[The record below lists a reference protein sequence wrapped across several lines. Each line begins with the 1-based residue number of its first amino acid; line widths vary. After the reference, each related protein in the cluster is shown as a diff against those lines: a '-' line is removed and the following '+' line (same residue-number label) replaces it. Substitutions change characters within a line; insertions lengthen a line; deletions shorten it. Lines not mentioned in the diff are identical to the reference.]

1 MIRTVKLDIRKG
13 EYLSDALRRHGK
25 ENIPTRVI
33 LNKVLPG
40 LGATY
45 CEIMSPRSSII
56 IEPNVPVIVG
66 KMEKHKN
73 LLGIY
78 RGVKTDEVA
87 CHIRKYPGCCKIMVT
102 PESFWKV
109 KQAMEDEGVDMYKDF
124 FMLFDECEKIIQD
137 NDFRET
143 IEAPLDDF
151 FLFRQMAFVSA
162 TPILL
167 RDPRFEEHGFTELR
181 IEPAYPYRKPLRLV
195 TTNNVVEALAEV
207 LPECKSKVCIFVNSI
222 DTIESLYKDMGELQ
236 NSATFCSTQGIAK
249 LRHVKDRSMHDRI
262 EELKRYNFF
271 TSRFF
276 SAVDIDVRCKP
287 DIILLSDLYGAEQS
301 VIDPRTEAIQIA
313 GRFRNGFRSL
323 THITSIKPSLEAMN
337 ASEVDEWLESA
348 RLAMTEIREKSKKDK
363 RRGYRETYM
372 EAAVNLTYQQYV
384 YQNGKD
390 NYFRQDNFR
399 EQERVKSLYR
409 SADSLFN
416 AYRDVPFFEV
426 THEDKQYPL
435 TDNDRLA
442 RHRQTSRKQRRIF
455 LLEQFERIAYLRFS
469 PDEKDQDRYSRYLA
483 RILSSEYDCM
493 FHECYLRKGA
503 DYIRSV
509 DFKDSEIKRAVE
521 EVGTTVFRKKQ
532 QLKEIVEKQF
542 RVGETYSRSDSSVI
556 LTAAY
561 RKVGLPVNK
570 RVSATQ
576 LKDYFE
582 IKEVNITSGRFLK
595 IVGKK

>member
-1 MIRTVKLDIRKG
+1 
-13 EYLSDALRRHGK
+13 
-25 ENIPTRVI
+25 
-33 LNKVLPG
+33 
-40 LGATY
+40 
-45 CEIMSPRSSII
+45 
-56 IEPNVPVIVG
+56 
-66 KMEKHKN
+66 ME
-73 LLGIY
+73 
-78 RGVKTDEVA
+78 
-87 CHIRKYPGCCKIMVT
+87 
-102 PESFWKV
+102 
-109 KQAMEDEGVDMYKDF
+109 Q
-124 FMLFDECEKIIQD
+124 Q
-137 NDFRET
+137 
-143 IEAPLDDF
+143 
-151 FLFRQMAFVSA
+151 
-162 TPILL
+162 
-167 RDPRFEEHGFTELR
+167 
-181 IEPAYPYRKPLRLV
+181 
-195 TTNNVVEALAEV
+195 
-207 LPECKSKVCIFVNSI
+207 I
-222 DTIESLYKDMGELQ
+222 DTIFVDLGDTFRVIRKDEAYQSEAKAVIARLLGVEGDPAAFYREVIEPRYDKYREWALTFYCEAPVKELWTRWLAYDFPRERVEAAADEMTCAYRKTKGERVVTDGGAETVRELYKRGYTL
-236 NSATFCSTQGIAK
+236 GI
-249 LRHVKDRSMHDRI
+249 V
-262 EELKRYNFF
+262 
-271 TSRFF
+271 
-276 SAVDIDVRCKP
+276 
-287 DIILLSDLYGAEQS
+287 SDLVGVQ
-301 VIDPRTEAIQIA
+301 
-313 GRFRNGFRSL
+313 
-323 THITSIKPSLEAMN
+323 
-337 ASEVDEWLESA
+337 EVDEWLESA

-521 EVGTTVFRKKQ
+521 EAGTTIFRKKQ

>member
-87 CHIRKYPGCCKIMVT
+87 RHIRKYPGCCKIMVT

-162 TPILL
+162 TPILP

-181 IEPAYPYRKPLRLV
+181 IEPAYPYRKPLRLI

-222 DTIESLYKDMGELQ
+222 DTIV
-236 NSATFCSTQGIAK
+236 AK
-249 LRHVKDRSMHDRI
+249 L
-262 EELKRYNFF
+262 
-271 TSRFF
+271 
-276 SAVDIDVRCKP
+276 C
-287 DIILLSDLYGAEQS
+287 
-301 VIDPRTEAIQIA
+301 
-313 GRFRNGFRSL
+313 
-323 THITSIKPSLEAMN
+323 
-337 ASEVDEWLESA
+337 
-348 RLAMTEIREKSKKDK
+348 
-363 RRGYRETYM
+363 
-372 EAAVNLTYQQYV
+372 
-384 YQNGKD
+384 
-390 NYFRQDNFR
+390 YF
-399 EQERVKSLYR
+399 L
-409 SADSLFN
+409 
-416 AYRDVPFFEV
+416 
-426 THEDKQYPL
+426 QYPGHCEAEACKRPEHARP
-435 TDNDRLA
+435 DR
-442 RHRQTSRKQRRIF
+442 R
-455 LLEQFERIAYLRFS
+455 
-469 PDEKDQDRYSRYLA
+469 
-483 RILSSEYDCM
+483 
-493 FHECYLRKGA
+493 
-503 DYIRSV
+503 
-509 DFKDSEIKRAVE
+509 VE
-521 EVGTTVFRKKQ
+521 TV
-532 QLKEIVEKQF
+532 
-542 RVGETYSRSDSSVI
+542 
-556 LTAAY
+556 
-561 RKVGLPVNK
+561 
-570 RVSATQ
+570 
-576 LKDYFE
+576 
-582 IKEVNITSGRFLK
+582 
-595 IVGKK
+595 

>member
-13 EYLSDALRRHGK
+13 EYLSDALHRHGK

-56 IEPNVPVIVG
+56 IEPNVPVIIG
-66 KMEKHKN
+66 KKEKHKN

-87 CHIRKYPGCCKIMVT
+87 RHIRKYPDCCKIMVT

-162 TPILL
+162 TPIVP

-181 IEPAYPYRKPLRLV
+181 IEPDYNYRKSLRLV
-195 TTNNVVEALAEV
+195 TTNNVVEALAEI
-207 LPECKSKVCIFVNSI
+207 LPDCKSKVCIFVNSI
-222 DTIESLYKDMGELQ
+222 DSIESIYKDMMELKDT
-236 NSATFCSTQGIAK
+236 ATFCSSQGMSK
-249 LRHVKDRSMHDRI
+249 LRHRVERSMYDSI
-262 EELKRYNFF
+262 AKLKRYNFF

-276 SAVDIDVRCKP
+276 SAVDIEVRCKP
-287 DIILLSDLYGAEQS
+287 DIILISDLYGAEQS

-323 THITSIKPSLEAMN
+323 THIASIKPSMEAMT
-337 ASEVDEWLESA
+337 SDEVDEWLETA
-348 RLAMTEIREKSKKDK
+348 RKATLEIKEKSKQDK
-363 RRGYRETYM
+363 RRGYRETYL
-372 EAAVNLTYQQYV
+372 EASANLSYLQYIRKDG
-384 YQNGKD
+384 QD

-409 SADSLFN
+409 SADRLVN
-416 AYRDVPFFEV
+416 AYREVPFFDV

-435 TDNDRLA
+435 NDNDRLA
-442 RHRQTSRKQRRIF
+442 RHRQVSRKQRRIF
-455 LLEQFERIAYLRFS
+455 LLDQFERIAYLRFS
-469 PDEKDQDRYSRYLA
+469 SNEKDHDLYNHYLG
-483 RILSSEYDCM
+483 RMLSSEYDCM
-493 FHECYLRKGA
+493 FHDCSTQGCRLYPQRRLQRQRNKAGG
-503 DYIRSV
+503 RGGRQHR
-509 DFKDSEIKRAVE
+509 FPQK
-521 EVGTTVFRKKQ
+521 
-532 QLKEIVEKQF
+532 
-542 RVGETYSRSDSSVI
+542 
-556 LTAAY
+556 AA
-561 RKVGLPVNK
+561 NK
-570 RVSATQ
+570 R
-576 LKDYFE
+576 DY
-582 IKEVNITSGRFLK
+582 G
-595 IVGKK
+595 

>member
-45 CEIMSPRSSII
+45 CEIMSERSSII

-66 KMEKHKN
+66 KTEKHKN
-73 LLGIY
+73 LLGVY

-87 CHIRKYPGCCKIMVT
+87 RHIRKHPVGCKIMVT
-102 PESFWKV
+102 PESFRKV
-109 KQAMEDEGVDMYKDF
+109 KQAMEDEGVDMYNDF

-162 TPILL
+162 TPILP

-181 IEPAYPYRKPLRLV
+181 IEPAYNYRKPLRLI

-222 DTIESLYKDMGELQ
+222 DTIESLYKDMGELI

-262 EELKRYNFF
+262 DELKRYNFF

-337 ASEVDEWLESA
+337 ASEVDEWLGSA

-372 EAAVNLTYQQYV
+372 EAAVNLSYQQFV
-384 YQNGKD
+384 YQDGKD

-409 SADSLFN
+409 SADNLSG

-435 TDNDRLA
+435 NDNDRLA
-442 RHRQTSRKQRRIF
+442 RHRQTSRKLRRMF
-455 LLEQFERIAYLRFS
+455 LLEQFEKIAYLRFS
-469 PDEKDQDRYSRYLA
+469 ADEKDQDRYDHYLA
-483 RILSSEYDCM
+483 RMLSSEYDCM

-521 EVGTTVFRKKQ
+521 EAGSTVFRKKQ
-532 QLKEIVEKQF
+532 QLKEVVEKQF
-542 RVGETYSRSDSSVI
+542 RVGEVYMGSDISVI
-556 LTAAY
+556 LSAAY

-570 RVSATQ
+570 RVNTTV
-576 LKDYFE
+576 LKEYFE
-582 IKEVNITSGRFLK
+582 LKEERTNTVRYIR
-595 IVGKK
+595 IVKKK

>member
-1 MIRTVKLDIRKG
+1 
-13 EYLSDALRRHGK
+13 
-25 ENIPTRVI
+25 
-33 LNKVLPG
+33 
-40 LGATY
+40 
-45 CEIMSPRSSII
+45 
-56 IEPNVPVIVG
+56 
-66 KMEKHKN
+66 
-73 LLGIY
+73 
-78 RGVKTDEVA
+78 
-87 CHIRKYPGCCKIMVT
+87 
-102 PESFWKV
+102 
-109 KQAMEDEGVDMYKDF
+109 
-124 FMLFDECEKIIQD
+124 
-137 NDFRET
+137 
-143 IEAPLDDF
+143 
-151 FLFRQMAFVSA
+151 
-162 TPILL
+162 
-167 RDPRFEEHGFTELR
+167 
-181 IEPAYPYRKPLRLV
+181 
-195 TTNNVVEALAEV
+195 
-207 LPECKSKVCIFVNSI
+207 
-222 DTIESLYKDMGELQ
+222 
-236 NSATFCSTQGIAK
+236 
-249 LRHVKDRSMHDRI
+249 MHDRI

-416 AYRDVPFFEV
+416 AYRDVPFF
-426 THEDKQYPL
+426 
-435 TDNDRLA
+435 DRLA

-521 EVGTTVFRKKQ
+521 EAGTTVFRKKQ
-532 QLKEIVEKQF
+532 QMKEIVEKQF
-542 RVGETYSRSDSSVI
+542 RVGEVYVGSDMSVI

-570 RVSATQ
+570 RVNTTV
-576 LKDYFE
+576 LKEYFE
-582 IKEVNITSGRFLK
+582 LKEERTNSIRYIR
-595 IVGKK
+595 IVKKK

>member
-13 EYLSDALRRHGK
+13 EYLSDALHRHGK

-56 IEPNVPVIVG
+56 IEPNVPVIIG
-66 KMEKHKN
+66 KKEKHSN
-73 LLGIY
+73 LLGVC

-87 CHIRKYPGCCKIMVT
+87 RHIRKHPDCCKIMVT

-162 TPILL
+162 TPIVP

-181 IEPAYPYRKPLRLV
+181 IEPDYDYRKTLRLV
-195 TTNNVVEALAEV
+195 TTNNVVEALAEI
-207 LPECKSKVCIFVNSI
+207 LPDCKSKVCIFVNSI
-222 DTIESLYKDMGELQ
+222 DSIESIYKDMMELKDT
-236 NSATFCSTQGIAK
+236 ATFCSSQGMSKLRNRVERSMYDSIAK
-249 LRHVKDRSMHDRI
+249 
-262 EELKRYNFF
+262 LKRYNFF

-323 THITSIKPSLEAMN
+323 THIASIKPSMEAMT
-337 ASEVDEWLESA
+337 SGEVDEWLETA
-348 RLAMTEIREKSKKDK
+348 RKATLEIKEKSKQDK
-363 RRGYRETYM
+363 RRGYRETYL
-372 EAAVNLTYQQYV
+372 EASANLSYLQYIRKD
-384 YQNGKD
+384 GKD
-390 NYFRQDNFR
+390 NYFRQDNYR

-409 SADSLFN
+409 SADRLVN
-416 AYRDVPFFEV
+416 AYREVPFFDV

-435 TDNDRLA
+435 NDNDRLA
-442 RHRQTSRKQRRIF
+442 RHRLVSRKQRRMF
-455 LLEQFERIAYLRFS
+455 LLDQFERIAYLRFS
-469 PDEKDQDRYSRYLA
+469 SNEKDHDLYNHYLG
-483 RILSSEYDCM
+483 RMLSSDYDCM
-493 FHECYLRKGA
+493 FHDCYLRKGA

-521 EVGTTVFRKKQ
+521 EAGSTVFRKKQ
-532 QLKEIVEKQF
+532 QIKEIMDKQF
-542 RVGETYSRSDSSVI
+542 HIGETYSRSDLSVV

-582 IKEVNITSGRFLK
+582 VKEVNITSGRFLK
-595 IVGKK
+595 IVGRR

>member
-87 CHIRKYPGCCKIMVT
+87 RHIRKYPGCCKIMVT

-162 TPILL
+162 TPILP

-181 IEPAYPYRKPLRLV
+181 IEPAYPYRKPLRLI

-222 DTIESLYKDMGELQ
+222 DTIESLYKDMAELQ

-323 THITSIKPSLEAMN
+323 
-337 ASEVDEWLESA
+337 
-348 RLAMTEIREKSKKDK
+348 MTEIREKSKKDK

-493 FHECYLRKGA
+493 FHECYLRKGV

-521 EVGTTVFRKKQ
+521 EAGTTVFRKKQ

-542 RVGETYSRSDSSVI
+542 RVGEVYVGSDMSVI

-570 RVSATQ
+570 RVNTTV
-576 LKDYFE
+576 LKEYFE
-582 IKEVNITSGRFLK
+582 LKEERTNSIRYIRIIK
-595 IVGKK
+595 KK

>member
-1 MIRTVKLDIRKG
+1 
-13 EYLSDALRRHGK
+13 
-25 ENIPTRVI
+25 
-33 LNKVLPG
+33 
-40 LGATY
+40 
-45 CEIMSPRSSII
+45 
-56 IEPNVPVIVG
+56 
-66 KMEKHKN
+66 
-73 LLGIY
+73 
-78 RGVKTDEVA
+78 
-87 CHIRKYPGCCKIMVT
+87 
-102 PESFWKV
+102 
-109 KQAMEDEGVDMYKDF
+109 MEDEGIDMYKDF

-162 TPILL
+162 TPILP

-181 IEPAYPYRKPLRLV
+181 IEPAYPYRKPLRLI

-222 DTIESLYKDMGELQ
+222 DTIESLYKDMAELQ

-455 LLEQFERIAYLRFS
+455 LLEQFERIAYLHFS

-521 EVGTTVFRKKQ
+521 EAGTTIFRKKQ

>member
-56 IEPNVPVIVG
+56 IEPNVPVITG
-66 KMEKHKN
+66 KMQKHDN
-73 LLGIY
+73 LLGVC

-87 CHIRKYPGCCKIMVT
+87 RHIRKYPDRCKIMVT

-109 KQAMEDEGVDMYKDF
+109 KQAMEDEGVDMYRHF

-151 FLFRQMAFVSA
+151 FLFQQMAFVSA
-162 TPILL
+162 TPIVP

-181 IEPAYPYRKPLRLV
+181 IEPDYDYRKPLRLV
-195 TTNNVVEALAEV
+195 TTNNVVEALSDI
-207 LPECKSKVCIFVNSI
+207 LPDCKSKVCIFVNSI
-222 DTIESLYKDMGELQ
+222 DSIESIYKDMMELKDT
-236 NSATFCSTQGIAK
+236 ATFCSSQGMSK
-249 LRHVKDRSMHDRI
+249 LRHRLERSMHDSI
-262 EELKRYNFF
+262 AKLKRYNFF

-287 DIILLSDLYGAEQS
+287 DIILISDLYGAEQS

-323 THITSIKPSLEAMN
+323 THIASIKPSMEAMR
-337 ASEVDEWLESA
+337 SGEVDEWLETA
-348 RLAMTEIREKSKKDK
+348 RKATLEIKEKSQKDK
-363 RRGYRETYM
+363 RRGYRETYL
-372 EAAVNLTYQQYV
+372 EAFVNLSYLQYIRKDG
-384 YQNGKD
+384 QD
-390 NYFRQDNFR
+390 NYFRQDNYR

-409 SADSLFN
+409 SADRLAN
-416 AYRDVPFFEV
+416 AYREVPFFDV

-435 TDNDRLA
+435 NDNDRLA
-442 RHRQTSRKQRRIF
+442 RHRQVSRKQRRMF
-455 LLEQFERIAYLRFS
+455 LLDQFERIAYLRFS
-469 PDEKDQDRYSRYLA
+469 SDSKDQDRYTHYLA
-483 RILSSEYDCM
+483 RMLSSEYDCM
-493 FHECYLRKGA
+493 FHDCYLRKGA
-503 DYIRSV
+503 DYIRSI

-521 EVGTTVFRKKQ
+521 EAGSSSFRKKQ
-532 QLKEIVEKQF
+532 QVKEIIERQF
-542 RVGETYSRSDSSVI
+542 HVGDTYSRSDLSTI
-556 LTAAY
+556 LTSAY
-561 RKVGLPVNK
+561 RKAGLPVNK
-570 RVSATQ
+570 RVNATQ
-576 LKDYFE
+576 LKDYFDVQ
-582 IKEVNITSGRFLK
+582 EVNITSGRFLK
-595 IVGKK
+595 IVGRK

>member
-87 CHIRKYPGCCKIMVT
+87 RHNRKNPGCCKIMVT

-162 TPILL
+162 TPILP

-222 DTIESLYKDMGELQ
+222 DTIESLYKDMGELLK
-236 NSATFCSTQGIAK
+236 SSTFFSTLGFAN
-249 LRHVKDRSMHDRI
+249 LRHVIYRSMHDRI
-262 EELKRYNFF
+262 EELKRYIFF

-323 THITSIKPSLEAMN
+323 THITSNKPSLEAMN

-348 RLAMTEIREKSKKDK
+348 RMAMTEIREKSKKDK

-469 PDEKDQDRYSRYLA
+469 HDETDQDRYSRYLA

-521 EVGTTVFRKKQ
+521 EAGTTIFRKKQ

-542 RVGETYSRSDSSVI
+542 RVGETYSRSDLSVI

-561 RKVGLPVNK
+561 RKVGLTVNK

-576 LKDYFE
+576 LKYYFE

>member
-1 MIRTVKLDIRKG
+1 MIRTVNLDIRKG
-13 EYLSDALRRHGK
+13 EYLSDALRRNGK

-45 CEIMSPRSSII
+45 CEIMSERSSII

-66 KMEKHKN
+66 KTEKHKN
-73 LLGIY
+73 LLGVY

-87 CHIRKYPGCCKIMVT
+87 RHIRKHPVGCKIMVT
-102 PESFWKV
+102 PESFRKV
-109 KQAMEDEGVDMYKDF
+109 KQAMEDEGVDMYNDF

-143 IEAPLDDF
+143 IGAPLDDF

-162 TPILL
+162 TPILP

-181 IEPAYPYRKPLRLV
+181 VVPDYNYRKPLRLI
-195 TTNNVVEALAEV
+195 TTNNVVETLAEV
-207 LPECKSKVCIFVNSI
+207 LTECKSKVCIFVNSI
-222 DTIESLYKDMGELQ
+222 DTIESLYKEMAELK
-236 NSATFCSTQGIAK
+236 NSTTFCSTQGIAK
-249 LRHVKDRSMHDRI
+249 LRNLRDRSTHDRI
-262 EELKRYNFF
+262 ADLKRYNFF

-323 THITSIKPSLEAMN
+323 THIASIKLSLEAMN
-337 ASEVDEWLESA
+337 SSEVDEWLSSA
-348 RLAMTEIREKSKKDK
+348 RQAMTEIREKSKKDK

-372 EAAVNLTYQQYV
+372 EAAVNLSYLQFV

-390 NYFRQDNFR
+390 DYFRQDNFR

-409 SADSLFN
+409 SADNLFN

-426 THEDKQYPL
+426 SHEDKQYPL
-435 TDNDRLA
+435 NDNDRLA
-442 RHRQTSRKQRRIF
+442 RHRQTSRKLRRMF
-455 LLEQFERIAYLRFS
+455 LLEQFEKIAYLRFS
-469 PDEKDQDRYSRYLA
+469 ADEKEQDRYNRYLS
-483 RILSSEYDCM
+483 RMLSSDYDCM

-503 DYIRSV
+503 DYIRSI

-521 EVGTTVFRKKQ
+521 EAGSTVFRKKQ
-532 QLKEIVEKQF
+532 QVKEIVEKQF
-542 RVGETYSRSDSSVI
+542 RIGEVYMGSDISVI
-556 LTAAY
+556 LSAAY

-570 RVSATQ
+570 RVNTTV
-576 LKDYFE
+576 LKEYFE
-582 IKEVNITSGRFLK
+582 LKEERTNAVRYIR
-595 IVGKK
+595 IVKKK

>member
-66 KMEKHKN
+66 KMKKHKN

-87 CHIRKYPGCCKIMVT
+87 RHIRKYPGCCKIMVT

-162 TPILL
+162 TPILP

-207 LPECKSKVCIFVNSI
+207 LPECKSKICIFVNSI
-222 DTIESLYKDMGELQ
+222 DTIESLYKDMAELQ

-323 THITSIKPSLEAMN
+323 THITSIKPLLEAMN

-521 EVGTTVFRKKQ
+521 EAGTTVFRKKQ

-570 RVSATQ
+570 RVNATQ